1 MLTTTAMTLGITA
14 TNRIIDIRFPFLG
27 ADIFLLYAKKYKK
40 NG

>member
-14 TNRIIDIRFPFLG
+14 TNLIIDIRFPLG
-27 ADIFLLYAKKYKK
+27 KADIFLLSAKNIK